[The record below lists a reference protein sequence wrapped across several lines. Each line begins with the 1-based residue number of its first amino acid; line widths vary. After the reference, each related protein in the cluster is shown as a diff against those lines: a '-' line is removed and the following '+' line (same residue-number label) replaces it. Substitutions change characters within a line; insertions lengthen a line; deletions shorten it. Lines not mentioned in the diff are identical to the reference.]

1 MELPKG
7 KVNAN
12 INVTPLVDVM
22 LVLLIIFM
30 VVTPMLGSMVALP
43 VTDDPAKQPEDKDQI
58 LVAMRYEEGADTVEL
73 VQGSTKEVLALD
85 ALSARLAEYREHN
98 RNADVVI
105 QGDARLD
112 YGMVKRA
119 MLRVKDAGFEHVGL
133 ITKPKGVSRG
143 AA

>member
-7 KVNAN
+7 RVNSN

-43 VTDDPAKQPEDKDQI
+43 VTENPAKQPENKDQI
-58 LVAMRYEEGADTVEL
+58 LVAMRYEDGGDTVEL
-73 VQGSTKEVLALD
+73 IQGNTKEVLALD
-85 ALSARLAEYREHN
+85 TLSARLAAYRERN

-112 YGMVKRA
+112 YGMVKRT

-143 AA
+143 VA